1 MTTIPEIFGSNVFS
15 RAVMKERLPK
25 KVYAEVVNAMEN
37 GGQISMATADVVA
50 DAMKNWAVEKG
61 ATHYCHWFQPL
72 TGSTAEKHDAF
83 LTLPDED
90 GHVLTSSPA
99 RSSSWANRT
108 PPPSPTAA
116 CAPPPMLVATPL
128 GI

>member
-50 DAMKNWAVEKG
+50 DAHEELGCGKG
-61 ATHYCHWFQPL
+61 RDPITA
-72 TGSTAEKHDAF
+72 TGS
-83 LTLPDED
+83 
-90 GHVLTSSPA
+90 S
-99 RSSSWANRT
+99 R
-108 PPPSPTAA
+108 
-116 CAPPPMLVATPL
+116 
-128 GI
+128 